1 MTHKKCVSCHKV
13 KPVENFGK
21 NAARANGLQT
31 HCKVC
36 RKNVAIKKRRLEQA
50 QFDEDIE
57 VAAIKKRQRSG
68 HQKHYWL
75 PPGSTG
81 AERLHNFLC
90 YRPVDEAAVLDTV
103 KTALAELRREWVS
116 SGRQV
121 PPDPLG
127 FDFKGVMARLRHE
140 WS

>member
-1 MTHKKCVSCHKV
+1 M
-13 KPVENFGK
+13 
-21 NAARANGLQT
+21 QT

-36 RKNVAIKKRRLEQA
+36 RKNVAIEKRRCEQA

-75 PPGSTG
+75 PPGRTG

-103 KTALAELRREWVS
+103 KAELAELSAVLAEVVVIYPIALD
-116 SGRQV
+116 GEHH
-121 PPDPLG
+121 D
-127 FDFKGVMARLRHE
+127 
-140 WS
+140 

>member
-1 MTHKKCVSCHKV
+1 MWKIPKKLPERHTTLAMTHKRCVACRMS
-13 KPVENFGK
+13 KPEVEYSKGNNK
-21 NAARANGLQT
+21 
-31 HCKVC
+31 CKVC
-36 RKNVAIKKRRLEQA
+36 RKTKVAKKRGLERA

-57 VAAIKKRQRSG
+57 VAAIKKSQRSG

-75 PPGSTG
+75 PPGRTG

-103 KTALAELRREWVS
+103 KAALAELRREWVS

-121 PPDPLG
+121 PPDPL
-127 FDFKGVMARLRHE
+127 F
-140 WS
+140 